1 MTEFLDAIQS
11 AGISPPVNVTPDGT
25 LHRFHIEGDKPRT
38 INGWY
43 VLHDDPLAGSFGC
56 WKRGVKETWS
66 SKTYKTLTADEKA
79 RYRANMEVQ
88 KQQRKAEQAKIRAQ
102 CREQSKAIW
111 QQAKPAQEDHPYLV
125 RKKVKPHGLKEHKG
139 SLVVQVRSSKGKLHG
154 LQFIAPEKDKNGRDK
169 FFKSG
174 TKKTGHYHS
183 IGGKPKAV
191 LYLAEGYA
199 TAATI
204 HEATG
209 EPVAVCFDA
218 GNLKPVAEVLRKKLS
233 SKIQLVI
240 CADHDKHTE
249 GNPGLTKATE
259 AARAIG
265 GVLAVPEFGGN
276 NTGTD
281 FNDLSAVAGH
291 EEVKRQIEAAQSVL
305 HESVQKIEPEQ
316 EEFEKKQSGINVV
329 DLESFLEMRFP
340 PRETLLSPWL
350 PAQGLCMVYAPRG
363 VGKTHFS
370 LGIGYVVASGG
381 TFLQWEAEKPRGVL
395 FIDGEMPG
403 NVLQERLSAI
413 AVSNEKEP
421 SAPLKIITPD
431 LQPEGMLNLS
441 NIADQKLITP
451 YLEGIDLIIVD
462 NLSTLCRSG
471 KEAEG
476 ESWLPVQQWALQ
488 QRAAGRSVLFIHH
501 AGKNGEQRG
510 TSRREDVLD
519 TVISLKRP
527 GDYTPDKGA
536 CFEIHFEKARGLYGD
551 ETKPV
556 EAMLTT
562 GEDQIQTWTIKE
574 LEQSTAEKVAAL
586 LNEGVPQR
594 EIAEMIG
601 ITKGAVSKA
610 KNRAQHD
617 GLLGVS

>member
-1 MTEFLDAIQS
+1 MNGFIEAMKA
-11 AGISPPVNVTPDGT
+11 AGISTPPNIQADGV
-25 LHRFHIEGDKPRT
+25 LHRFHAEGDKPRSK
-38 INGWY
+38 NAWY
-43 VLHDDPLAGSFGC
+43 VLHDDPPAGAFGH
-56 WKRGVKETWS
+56 WGSGVSEKWS
-66 SKTYKTLTADEKA
+66 SVEHHTLSPEERE
-79 RYRANMEVQ
+79 RYRLNMES
-88 KQQRKAEQAKIRAQ
+88 QRRQREAEQEKVRAEARRRVKTIWGRAKSA
-102 CREQSKAIW
+102 
-111 QQAKPAQEDHPYLV
+111 PADHPYLV
-125 RKKVKPHGLKEHKG
+125 KKGIKSHGLKEYKG
-139 SLVVQVRSSKGKLHG
+139 SLVVPLRDGNGTIHG
-154 LQFIAPEKDKNGRDK
+154 LQFVDGRGEKQ
-169 FFKSG
+169 FLSG
-174 TKKTGHYHS
+174 TAKKGHYFS
-183 IGGKPKAV
+183 IGGNPETV
-191 LYLAEGYA
+191 LCLAEGYA

-218 GNLKPVAEVLRKKLS
+218 GNLLPVAKVLRAKLPD
-233 SKIQLVI
+233 IQIVV
-240 CADHDKHTE
+240 CADNDRHTK
-249 GNPGLTKATE
+249 GNPGLSKAIE
-259 AARAIG
+259 AAKEIG
-265 GVLAVPEFGGN
+265 GLLAVPEFSK
-276 NTGTD
+276 GTLGSD
-281 FNDLSAVAGH
+281 FNDLAAVIGPD
-291 EEVKRQIEAAQSVL
+291 EVKRKVDAAKLVVTA
-305 HESVQKIEPEQ
+305 SVQKESSLIV
-316 EEFEKKQSGINVV
+316 I
-329 DLESFLEMRFP
+329 DIESFLKTTFP
-340 PRETLLSPWL
+340 PRETILYPWL

-363 VGKTHFS
+363 IGKTHFS
-370 LGIGYVVASGG
+370 LGVGYAVSSGG
-381 TFLQWEAEKPRGVL
+381 QFLQWRADRPRGVL

-441 NIADQKLITP
+441 NIADQKLIEP

-551 ETKPV
+551 DTKPV
-556 EAMLTT
+556 EVMLTT
-562 GEDQIQTWTIKE
+562 AQDQTQTWAIKE

-586 LNEGVPQR
+586 LTEGIPQG
-594 EIAEMIG
+594 EIAEMLG

-610 KNRAQHD
+610 KKRARED